1 MLGTQPW
8 SLHRLRKHFPAEL
21 CPKLFTVGISAWERE
36 KERERKWGKER
47 GGVVISGRIWY
58 SGQKTTFRGQFFPFT
73 VGLEDWTQVGKP
85 VWQVP
90 SPPES
95 SQQASNKIL
104 FSFFLVFLLL
114 LFCLWLRGD
123 GVMEVESD
131 KIIHGVFFNCSPTF
145 CFFETKF
152 NFSLNLELIVLD
164 SLSG

>member
-8 SLHRLRKHFPAEL
+8 SLHMLRKHFPAEL

-47 GGVVISGRIWY
+47 GVVISGRIWY

-95 SQQASNKIL
+95 SQQASNRIL

-145 CFFETKF
+145 CCFETKF

-164 SLSG
+164 NLSG